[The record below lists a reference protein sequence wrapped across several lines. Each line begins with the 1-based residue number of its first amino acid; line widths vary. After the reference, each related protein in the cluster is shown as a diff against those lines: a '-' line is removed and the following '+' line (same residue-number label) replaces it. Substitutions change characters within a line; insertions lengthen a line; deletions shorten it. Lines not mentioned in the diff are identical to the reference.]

1 MKRYKKYL
9 VFFLFAL
16 SWLALFWLTGSRT
29 PWQIFQETADEDGI
43 VVSLGDLAGSNY
55 DRMGFPSGVVR
66 YVSADDSWI
75 VGTDRGELIHV
86 TRKGRELWTRSV
98 GTGEIESLEVSPDG
112 EMAYVGEKS
121 PDGFLYAVS
130 TKTGDIL
137 WKFSGAG
144 VIGSEPA
151 LRSSPAPVH
160 IAVDETGHIYAAF
173 YRYSV
178 SSDQKRTYISRLV
191 AFSPDGREL
200 WRYPKDENMD
210 AWVTWDSAAAGRVV
224 FGTSNYENVG
234 KLRYGK
240 HAYMLDA
247 KTGEEIGTVTV
258 PVRQD
263 FDVAVFRNGPNFSP
277 DGRRFVMTAS
287 DGRGFVFD
295 REGKLLWQREISG
308 IQSAGNITI
317 NASGRDAYV
326 LPTGD
331 ILFGTINTFARENWQ
346 MPSPVLHPSS
356 NTIFIFTEDGMF
368 RWKYQAAGEIE
379 ETAFAADTIA
389 LAVGRNVRTHDY
401 SVHGAQVL
409 DMQTGKL
416 ILSKHTKGPVQNIAV
431 SADGKTI
438 AATELPAVTPEG
450 TLIGAYRLH
459 IWDIKE

>member
-9 VFFLFAL
+9 VFFLFGL

-29 PWQIFQETADEDGI
+29 PWMMFQETAAEDGI

-55 DRMGFPSGVVR
+55 DRMGFPSGIVR
-66 YVSADDSWI
+66 YVPADDSWI

-86 TRKGRELWTRSV
+86 TRKGRELWTHSL
-98 GTGEIESLEVSPDG
+98 GTGEIEALEISPDG
-112 EMAYVGEKS
+112 KTAYVGEKS

-137 WKFSGAG
+137 WKFSGG
-144 VIGSEPA
+144 DVIGSEPA

-160 IAVDETGHIYAAF
+160 IAVDEAGNVYAAL

-178 SSDQKRTYISRLV
+178 SADQKRAYISRLV
-191 AFSPDGREL
+191 AFASDGREL
-200 WRYPKDENMD
+200 WRYPKNENMD
-210 AWVTWDSAAAGRVV
+210 AWVTWDSAAAGRVA
-224 FGTSNYENVG
+224 FGTSNYENTENI
-234 KLRYGK
+234 RYGK
-240 HAYMLDA
+240 HAYILDA
-247 KTGEEIGTVTV
+247 ATGEEVATVSV
-258 PVRQD
+258 PVKKE
-263 FDVAVFRNGPNFSP
+263 FGVAVFRNGPNFSA
-277 DGRRFVMTAS
+277 DGQIFVMTAS

-295 REGKLLWQREISG
+295 KDGKLLWEREISG
-308 IQSAGNITI
+308 IRSAGSITI

-346 MPSPVLHPSS
+346 MPAPVLHPSS
-356 NTIFIFTEDGMF
+356 NTIFVFQADGTF

-389 LAVGRNVRTHDY
+389 IAVGRNVRTHDY
-401 SVHGAQVL
+401 SVHGAQAL
-409 DMQTGKL
+409 DAKTGKL
-416 ILSKHTKGPVQNIAV
+416 LLSKHTKGPVQNVAV
-431 SADGKTI
+431 SSDGKTL

-450 TLIGAYRLH
+450 TLLGAYRLH
-459 IWDIKE
+459 IWDVGE